1 MSAIEG
7 EKPKPRWWVP
17 YWLIQIILAVVLWV
31 AGYLFLNLPFHVASI
46 GLAFTLILIGVL
58 YYIRLK
64 QPNWLKPYSMA
75 LTISIIAF
83 GAISYF
89 LLAVPLERAAASTIF
104 VLLAIGFGY
113 YIRIRPNVKINRAIY
128 IGLGAVILGF
138 IFWIVLMTSM
148 RIGIRWLTGLNMA
161 NGIFALIMLILCY
174 IAGGYI
180 GDWIGKRRGYRIPL
194 YP

>member
-7 EKPKPRWWVP
+7 EKPKPRWWLP
-17 YWLIQIILAVVLWV
+17 YWLIQIILAIVFWV
-31 AGYLFLNLPFHVASI
+31 AGWWFLNFPFNFTSI
-46 GLAFTLILIGVL
+46 GLASTLILIGIL

-64 QPNWLKPYSMA
+64 QPNWLKQYSIA
-75 LTISIIAF
+75 LAISIIAF
-83 GAISYF
+83 GAISWF
-89 LLAVPLERAAASTIF
+89 LLNVPIERAAASTVFI
-104 VLLAIGFGY
+104 LLAISFGY
-113 YIRIRPNVKINRAIY
+113 YIRVRPNVKINRALY
-128 IGLGAVILGF
+128 ISLSALILGF

-148 RIGIRWLTGLNMA
+148 RIVRLLIGLNIVD
-161 NGIFALIMLILCY
+161 GIFTLIMLIVCY